1 MDNAI
6 KEDYIGL
13 GPGKG
18 MKVQLYPNRVVIQR
32 MEKKGEKWEK
42 TQDIALNIRVLEFL
56 AARLPAWIVMM
67 DAQKENQEQQY

>member
-1 MDNAI
+1 MNPI
-6 KEDYIGL
+6 KEDYVGL

-18 MKVQLYPNRVVIQR
+18 MKIQLWPNRVTIQR
-32 MEKKGEKWEK
+32 MEKKEGEKWEK

-67 DAQKENQEQQY
+67 DAQKEDQEGY

>member
-1 MDNAI
+1 MENAI
-6 KEDYIGL
+6 KDEYIGL

-32 MEKKGEKWEK
+32 MEKKEGKWDK

-67 DAQKENQEQQY
+67 DAQKEDMEGH

>member
-1 MDNAI
+1 MNPI
-6 KEDYIGL
+6 KEDYVGL
-13 GPGKG
+13 GEGKG
-18 MKVQLYPNRVVIQR
+18 IKIQLWPNRVVINR
-32 MEKKGEKWEK
+32 MEKKEGKWEK